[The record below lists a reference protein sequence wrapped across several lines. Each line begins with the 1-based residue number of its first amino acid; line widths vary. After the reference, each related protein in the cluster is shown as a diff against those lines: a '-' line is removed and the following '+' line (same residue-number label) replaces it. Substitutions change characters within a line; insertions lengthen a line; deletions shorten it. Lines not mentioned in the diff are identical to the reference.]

1 MSGGKRWTGRGIKAS
16 LLAPRSSSS
25 YNDYFEMVFL
35 QKEDESC
42 HVWCFFSCQNG
53 GAKASCCCAAVSAN
67 TSLQKKSAEVDGVS
81 CLLLSLKKGC
91 ILAMLTRRGFRE
103 HISSKTEAR
112 KSMRCAATFLLLMLA
127 RYSKDAIDIIM

>member
-1 MSGGKRWTGRGIKAS
+1 MITSKWCFSKKKMKVAMCGAFS
-16 LLAPRSSSS
+16 LVKMVEQKLHVVAPRCPQTPL
-25 YNDYFEMVFL
+25 F
-35 QKEDESC
+35 K
-42 HVWCFFSCQNG
+42 
-53 GAKASCCCAAVSAN
+53 
-67 TSLQKKSAEVDGVS
+67 KKSAEVDGVS

-91 ILAMLTRRGFRE
+91 ILAMLSRRGFRE